1 VKRKIL
7 VALDTSAGSDA
18 ALREAEALAMAEG
31 AVLRLLHVA
40 PPPRAWVEH
49 ERVVSYADQEAAR
62 VREDT
67 LRYLADRDVRL
78 PPERVEL
85 TVRFGDPADEILAEA
100 RECGADVI
108 AMATRRRTG
117 LQRLARTSVAR
128 EVLRAAPVPV
138 LLVGWG
144 PDTEGAEAAEARRV
158 PVARRA
164 FWCRE
169 QDREVVVEFEMGG
182 LPGFRSPVEVR
193 SCSAFD
199 PPTDIACE
207 RRCLDPAFRDRWQ
220 PSRFAGLNTGG

>member
-18 ALREAEALAMAEG
+18 ALREAEALATAEG
-31 AVLRLLHVA
+31 AALRLLHVA
-40 PPPRAWVEH
+40 PPPKAQVE
-49 ERVVSYADQEAAR
+49 EGRVVAYADQEAAR

-67 LRYLADRDVRL
+67 LRYLAARGVVL
-78 PPERVEL
+78 APERIEL
-85 TVRFGDPADEILAEA
+85 AVRFGDPAEEILAEA

-117 LQRLARTSVAR
+117 LQRLGKTSVAR
-128 EVLRAAPVPV
+128 QVLRAAPVPV
-138 LLVGWG
+138 LLVGWE
-144 PDTEGAEAAEARRV
+144 PEGEEESEARRV
-158 PVARRA
+158 HVARRA

-169 QDREVVVEFEMGG
+169 QDREVMVEFEMQGV
-182 LPGFRSPVEVR
+182 PGFRSPVEVR

-207 RRCLDPAFRDRWQ
+207 RRCLDPTFRERWEA
-220 PSRFAGLNTGG
+220 PPFMGLKTGG